1 MHDYQIAVITFFVC
15 MLLSIIVFGLIE
27 KAVKRHRAKKE
38 AYAELERKNKQL
50 EDKIYRL
57 KFQAEL
63 RGVNLDV

>member
-15 MLLSIIVFGLIE
+15 MLASIIIFGLID

>member
-1 MHDYQIAVITFFVC
+1 MHDYQIAVITFLGC
-15 MLLSIIVFGLIE
+15 MLFSIIIFGLIE
-27 KAVKRHRAKKE
+27 KAIKRHRAKKE
-38 AYAELERKNKQL
+38 AYAQLERKNKQL